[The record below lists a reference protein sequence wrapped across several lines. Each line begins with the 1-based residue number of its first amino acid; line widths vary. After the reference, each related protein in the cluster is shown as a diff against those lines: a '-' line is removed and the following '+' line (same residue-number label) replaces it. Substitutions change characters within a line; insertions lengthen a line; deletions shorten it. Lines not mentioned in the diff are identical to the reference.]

1 MNPKDIPP
9 TAFVHSALEAL
20 SKAEIE
26 ATVIYTVEKN
36 GKRITRADS
45 NKGPVGMARQLA
57 AVRIGEGAIERAAI
71 ALHEFRLKLPDSLDD
86 DSKAAMN
93 ICPVCGTAD
102 SWDETSEPDRHG
114 HREIVKI
121 VLGHAM
127 ASPPAAAPP
136 LVTV

>member
-57 AVRIGEGAIERAAI
+57 AVRIGEGAIERAADGS
-71 ALHEFRLKLPDSLDD
+71 ARVQAQ
-86 DSKAAMN
+86 AA
-93 ICPVCGTAD
+93 GQ
-102 SWDETSEPDRHG
+102 S
-114 HREIVKI
+114 
-121 VLGHAM
+121 
-127 ASPPAAAPP
+127 
-136 LVTV
+136 